1 MRFLYGWKEFL
12 LRGNVVDMG
21 IGIIIGT
28 AFSKIVQSFV
38 SDIIMPPIGL
48 LLKHTDFSELYLNLS
63 KTKYASLQEAQAAGA
78 ATINIGLFIE
88 TLIHFLIV
96 AFAVYLFITQVNK
109 MRNVPIEQTRF
120 KTCSYCYSTISSLA
134 SRCPN
139 CTSQLDEP
147 PTSRSRDR
155 LKVKFK

>member
-1 MRFLYGWKEFL
+1 MRFLYGLKEFL

-38 SDIIMPPIGL
+38 SDIVMPPIGL
-48 LLKHTDFSELYLNLS
+48 LLSSTDFSELYLNLS
-63 KTKYASLQEAQAAGA
+63 GTKYASLQDAQAAGA
-78 ATINIGLFIE
+78 ATINVGLFIE

-96 AFAVYLFITQVNK
+96 AFAVYLFIIQVNK
-109 MRNVPIEQTRF
+109 VRNVPIEQTRF
-120 KTCSYCYSTISSLA
+120 TTCSYCYTTISSLA

-139 CTSQLDEP
+139 CTSNLNGTP
-147 PTSRSRDR
+147 SSNHDR
-155 LKVKFK
+155 MKVRFK

>member
-1 MRFLYGWKEFL
+1 MRFLYGLKEFL

-38 SDIIMPPIGL
+38 SDIVMPPIGL
-48 LLKHTDFSELYLNLS
+48 LLSSTDFSELYLNLS
-63 KTKYASLQEAQAAGA
+63 GTKYASLQDAQAAGA
-78 ATINIGLFIE
+78 ATINVGLFIE

-96 AFAVYLFITQVNK
+96 AFAVYFFIIQVNK
-109 MRNVPIEQTRF
+109 VRNVPIEQTRF
-120 KTCSYCYSTISSLA
+120 TTCSYCYTTISSLA

-139 CTSQLDEP
+139 CTSNLNNTP
-147 PTSRSRDR
+147 SSSHDR
-155 LKVKFK
+155 MKVRFK